1 MRENFVTYNDEP
13 DEDKVAALLDKAS
26 RDAEYVLHKV
36 CARCLAPR
44 SSALA
49 RRGAAMRSGHAHL
62 VSRSEHEQRRH
73 GTDWCGVCDF
83 AVR

>member
-44 SSALA
+44 SSGA
-49 RRGAAMRSGHAHL
+49 RPTWR
-62 VSRSEHEQRRH
+62 
-73 GTDWCGVCDF
+73 CD
-83 AVR
+83 AVRARASRLTL